1 MLFIDEAYELAVKE
15 NQNSFNSE
23 VLSVLIR
30 YMEEH
35 RKELVVIAAGYEQEM
50 KDFLASNVG
59 LTRRFQWVFF
69 EDYTPNEMA
78 QIFELM
84 RTSYQETYAEDA
96 LQKLVPQLFTKLT
109 GIYLL
114 KPDHNGR
121 VTNGGNG
128 GLVRNVFQ
136 QVLQARNNRIV
147 DQMDSNRAITKADLI
162 SGFRKEMEK
171 AVKL

>member
-1 MLFIDEAYELAVKE
+1 
-15 NQNSFNSE
+15 
-23 VLSVLIR
+23 
-30 YMEEH
+30 MEEH